1 MKVAEENGCLRAGD
15 NENDEDKK
23 QKSIHVV
30 NLTGPNAVEN
40 EEKLNK
46 NASEWENTAHDDTR
60 DGLGVDGLIRNLS
73 WNLVSSYGLLYCW
86 LAESKICSNKCEGNR
101 DSKPQS
107 QQSDQSEEGDG
118 SRGCL
123 IPEDQV
129 QDEEMSKY
137 NSWTQHGGQEDVA
150 LPFLSSKRFVN
161 SSSDIPSR
169 CAQANE
175 QDQGTGHQSSSVGWR
190 QESETSKD
198 QGDSRHAVQ
207 LGS

>member
-1 MKVAEENGCLRAGD
+1 MKVAEKNGCLRAGD

-40 EEKLNK
+40 EKELDK

-60 DGLGVDGLIRNLS
+60 DGLGVDGLVRNLS

-86 LAESKICSNKCEGNR
+86 LAESKICSNKCERNG

-129 QDEEMSKY
+129 
-137 NSWTQHGGQEDVA
+137 
-150 LPFLSSKRFVN
+150 
-161 SSSDIPSR
+161 
-169 CAQANE
+169 
-175 QDQGTGHQSSSVGWR
+175 
-190 QESETSKD
+190 
-198 QGDSRHAVQ
+198 
-207 LGS
+207 

>member
-40 EEKLNK
+40 EKELDK

-86 LAESKICSNKCEGNR
+86 LAESKICSNKCEGN
-101 DSKPQS
+101 
-107 QQSDQSEEGDG
+107 
-118 SRGCL
+118 
-123 IPEDQV
+123 
-129 QDEEMSKY
+129 
-137 NSWTQHGGQEDVA
+137 
-150 LPFLSSKRFVN
+150 
-161 SSSDIPSR
+161 
-169 CAQANE
+169 
-175 QDQGTGHQSSSVGWR
+175 
-190 QESETSKD
+190 
-198 QGDSRHAVQ
+198 
-207 LGS
+207 